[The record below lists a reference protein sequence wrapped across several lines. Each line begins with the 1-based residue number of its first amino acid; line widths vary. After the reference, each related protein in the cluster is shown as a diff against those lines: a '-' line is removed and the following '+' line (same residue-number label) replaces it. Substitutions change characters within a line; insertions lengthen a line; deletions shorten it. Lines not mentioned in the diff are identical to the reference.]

1 MHRLLIDKLGVGYCQ
16 FENILY
22 ISLSFR
28 VGRGN
33 NDFWRNHADNHFPK
47 FADDNDDD
55 LCEGDNDER

>member
-1 MHRLLIDKLGVGYCQ
+1 MVVYNVKISEGP
-16 FENILY
+16 NILY

-55 LCEGDNDER
+55 LCGGDNDER